1 MTDHSTITPVPTKS
15 SPILV
20 AVAWAIV
27 ILPTAWGLTHTVQ
40 SAMKIF
46 TSAPAST
53 PVTH

>member
-1 MTDHSTITPVPTKS
+1 MAIQVPTKS

-27 ILPTAWGLTHTVQ
+27 ILPTVWGLTHTVQ
-40 SAMKIF
+40 SALKIF
-46 TSAPAST
+46 SSAPSPT

>member
-1 MTDHSTITPVPTKS
+1 MAEQTPTKT

-27 ILPTAWGLTHTVQ
+27 IVPTAWGLTHTVQ

-46 TSAPAST
+46 G
-53 PVTH
+53 H